1 MRAGG
6 AGPRGYAVR
15 ALAGP
20 LRSNTFTALRVASPR
35 VPPHRPGR
43 PDRQLRDFRVN
54 RASRPLPRRAP
65 HPAWGER
72 PRRGPGGV
80 RAGTTRGIAAARPT
94 PGVLARGSLPHQLRA
109 RLHGLGLHPSPE
121 SWAYAHGAGRASW
134 RVPHARQGARSSF
147 PPSFGFPAFCPF
159 RPARVPALC
168 PRGRVR
174 SGSPRVTHSSPATRS
189 GFPILYAPASD
200 SALTETIAAM
210 TPLTGRKEPP
220 SLPSKRLV

>member
-147 PPSFGFPAFCPF
+147 SAFIRIASLLSVPSCPGSGF
-159 RPARVPALC
+159 V
-168 PRGRVR
+168 
-174 SGSPRVTHSSPATRS
+174 SPREGEI
-189 GFPILYAPASD
+189 GF
-200 SALTETIAAM
+200 AAGDAFLACH
-210 TPLTGRKEPP
+210 TVRFPYPVRPRERFGADRNDRRDDPLDGPERAA
-220 SLPSKRLV
+220 